1 MPAEWKVRAVLGT
14 RPEAIKFAPL
24 VKALDRIPSIEVE
37 VVSTQQH
44 FSLLEHN
51 LEAVDLRIDVELAS
65 PDRRNLESLTGS
77 VGAEL
82 AQLSHECDLVIV
94 QGDTLSAYAGALHGF
109 LGRMP
114 VAHLEAGLRTSTV
127 HLPHPEEGMRRMISR
142 IADLHLA
149 PTAQAR
155 ANLECEGV
163 PAGAIAVIG
172 NTSVDAILEQ
182 AALSQVA
189 LDDDIV
195 PTGPYCVLTVHRRET
210 WGEPMRQLALAIQQL
225 ASAHPGVTFLCPLHP
240 NPLVR
245 EPFLSLQ
252 GVPNIHVVD
261 PIPYDSFVTVLKGAV
276 LILTDSGGI
285 QEEST
290 VLGVPVVILRDET
303 ERPEVVEV
311 GLGFIAGTQTK
322 TVVNIAN
329 KVLTARVEGTFTGSE
344 LSPFGDGSAGVRGA
358 RAIEAF
364 LKGDPLPADWV
375 MERG

>member
-24 VKALDRIPSIEVE
+24 VDALDQIPSLRVE
-37 VVSTQQH
+37 VLSTQQH
-44 FSLLEHN
+44 FSLLESN
-51 LEAVDLRIDVELAS
+51 LEAVGLRIDVELGS
-65 PDRRNLESLTGS
+65 PDRRNLETLTCS
-77 VGAEL
+77 VGAAL
-82 AQLSHECDLVIV
+82 ASLQDACDLIVV

-109 LGRMP
+109 LRQIP

-127 HLPHPEEGMRRMISR
+127 HLPHPEEGLRRMISR

-155 ANLECEGV
+155 ANLMSEGL
-163 PAGAIAVIG
+163 PAETIAVIG
-172 NTSVDAILEQ
+172 NTSVDASLAQ
-182 AALSQVA
+182 AAQVD
-189 LDDDIV
+189 LKCEDFTL
-195 PTGPYCVLTVHRRET
+195 PSSPYCVLTVHRRET
-210 WGEPMRQLALAIQQL
+210 WGEPMRAVALAIQQL
-225 ASAHPGVTFLCPLHP
+225 AFAHPDMTFLCPLHP

-252 GVPNIHVVD
+252 ETPNIQVVD
-261 PIPYDSFVTVLKGAV
+261 PIPYDKFVGVLKGAV

-311 GLGFIAGTQTK
+311 GLGFLAGTDAERIVDIGNQ
-322 TVVNIAN
+322 
-329 KVLTARVEGTFTGSE
+329 VLAARLAHAFAFPGA
-344 LSPFGDGSAGVRGA
+344 SPFGDGNAGVRGA

-364 LKGDPLPADWV
+364 LQGAQLPPDWV